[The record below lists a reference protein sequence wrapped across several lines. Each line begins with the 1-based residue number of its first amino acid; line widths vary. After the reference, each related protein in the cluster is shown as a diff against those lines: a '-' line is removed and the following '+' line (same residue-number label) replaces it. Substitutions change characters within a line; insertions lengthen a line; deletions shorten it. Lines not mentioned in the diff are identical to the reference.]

1 MKYFFR
7 KLISMLLTL
16 LAVSFIVFAAFAVIP
31 GDAAVS
37 RLGSNATEES
47 VAALRAEMGLDRPFL
62 ERYLSWLGD
71 CVKGDFGTSISYGM
85 PVGQLILDKLPITLI
100 MTVLSLILT
109 VGLSVPIA
117 LLMCKYARSRF
128 DRSMY
133 GLNQFVM
140 SIPAFF
146 LGILLTWFFGMV
158 LKWFRPGGYVSYKKD
173 FGAFLGYLLLPAIAI
188 AIPKCAMSVKLLRSA
203 VLTEADKEYVRT
215 AYSRGMS
222 TMEVLYRHVLKNALI
237 PLITFWGMTVADM
250 IAGSMVVEQVFNIP
264 GLGRILLTS
273 ISRRDYPV
281 VEGIIL
287 LIAVV
292 VLLVNFL
299 VDILYRKVDPR
310 LEDQG

>member
-1 MKYFFR
+1 
-7 KLISMLLTL
+7 MLLTL
-16 LAVSFIVFAAFAVIP
+16 LVVSFIVFAAFAVIP

-62 ERYLSWLGD
+62 ERYVSWLGA
-71 CVKGDFGTSISYGM
+71 CITGDFGTSISYGM
-85 PVGQLILDKLPITLI
+85 PVGKLILDKLPITLV
-100 MTVLSLILT
+100 MTVISLLLT
-109 VGLSVPIA
+109 VGLSVPLA
-117 LLMCKYARSRF
+117 LFMCKHARSRF
-128 DRSMY
+128 DRTMY

-140 SIPAFF
+140 AIPAFF
-146 LGILLTWFFGMV
+146 MGILLTWFFGMV
-158 LKWFRPGGYVSYKKD
+158 LKWFQPGGYVSYKKN
-173 FGAFLGYLLLPAIAI
+173 FLGFLGYILLPAIAI

-250 IAGSMVVEQVFNIP
+250 IAGSIVVEQVFNIP

-310 LEDQG
+310 LEDKE